1 MLFLKKC
8 GKALGFS
15 ILFLLLLTLIVTL
28 LNYVGIF
35 GLSIVKAFSYITPF
49 ISFFIGGI
57 LLGKQSINK
66 GWLEGLKLGLISI
79 VLLFCFNFLALNQ
92 GYTTSN
98 LILYIVVLLGCI
110 LGSMVG
116 INMKKEQN

>member
-1 MLFLKKC
+1 MLFLKNS

-15 ILFLLLLTLIVTL
+15 ILFLLIFTFMITV
-28 LNYVGIF
+28 LNYIGF
-35 GLSIVKAFSYITPF
+35 LGLSIVKAFSYITPF

-57 LLGKQSINK
+57 LLGKKSITK
-66 GWLEGLKLGLISI
+66 GWLEGLKLGFISI
-79 VLLFCFNFLALNQ
+79 ILLFCFNFLALNQ
-92 GYTTSN
+92 GYTISN
-98 LILYIVVLLGCI
+98 LLLYIIVLLGCI